1 MLKATFMK
9 RFLTLSL
16 ILLST
21 LCSIAQ
27 TAFNVVQ
34 TDAGKISGT
43 LNSDNSVHA
52 FKGIPFA
59 APPIGELRWKAPQP
73 VTPWDGVKECT
84 EFSKSPMQ
92 GKPNEFGVYTREF
105 LIKDEPLSEDCL
117 YLNVWTGAKTPAEK
131 RPVMVWIYGGGFGSG
146 GTNVPIYDG
155 EALAKK
161 GVILVSIPYRV
172 GILGFLAHP
181 ELTKESPD
189 HASGNYGLM
198 DMLAALKWIQKNIA
212 AFGGDPN
219 NVTIAG
225 QSAGSMAVNSLVASP
240 LGKGLFQKAIAESG
254 ASFIAG
260 PFGGTTLKRAEESGV
275 RSAQKLGA
283 TSLADLRKLP
293 AEELLKQFGGGPII
307 DGYVLPQDIAAI
319 FAANKENQ
327 VPVLT
332 GWNADD
338 AFIGRLKNAADYQ
351 ADAKQKYGTRA
362 VGFLKLYPG
371 STDAEAERS
380 QINISRDQ
388 IFGIQNYTWA
398 KVQSAKNKAKIYV
411 YRFTRRLPA
420 TADFVKYG
428 AFHTGEVAYVF
439 NNLKFLN
446 RPFEPVDSQ
455 LADIIS
461 SYWVNFAKTGNP
473 NGEGLPAWPAFNNTT
488 SQVMYLGEKPMAK
501 TLADKA
507 ALEFMVNE
515 LNK

>member
-1 MLKATFMK
+1 
-9 RFLTLSL
+9 
-16 ILLST
+16 
-21 LCSIAQ
+21 
-27 TAFNVVQ
+27 
-34 TDAGKISGT
+34 
-43 LNSDNSVHA
+43 
-52 FKGIPFA
+52 
-59 APPIGELRWKAPQP
+59 
-73 VTPWDGVKECT
+73 
-84 EFSKSPMQ
+84 
-92 GKPNEFGVYTREF
+92 
-105 LIKDEPLSEDCL
+105 
-117 YLNVWTGAKTPAEK
+117 
-131 RPVMVWIYGGGFGSG
+131 
-146 GTNVPIYDG
+146 
-155 EALAKK
+155 
-161 GVILVSIPYRV
+161 VILVSIPYRV

-189 HASGNYGLM
+189 HTSGNYGLM
-198 DMLAALKWIQKNIA
+198 DMMAALKWIQKNIA

-225 QSAGSMAVNSLVASP
+225 QSAGSMAVNCLVASP
-240 LGKGLFQKAIAESG
+240 LGKGLFNKAIAESG

-260 PFGGTTLKRAEESGV
+260 PFGGSTLKRAEESGV
-275 RSAQKLGA
+275 RSAEKLGA
-283 TSLADLRKLP
+283 ASLADLRKLP
-293 AEELLKQFGGGPII
+293 AEALLKQFGGGPII
-307 DGYVLPQDIAAI
+307 DGYVLPQNIATI

-351 ADAKQKYGTRA
+351 ADAKRKYGTRA

-420 TADFVKYG
+420 TAEFVKYG

-446 RPFEPVDSQ
+446 RPFEPVDGQ
-455 LADIIS
+455 LADTIS

-473 NGEGLPAWPAFNNTT
+473 NGEGLPTWPAFNNVT

-507 ALEFMVNE
+507 ALEFMVKE